1 MSDPGPDR
9 AAVTVRR
16 ALAVS
21 RRPPDVEPF
30 GAGAVESSI
39 PERLAWVA
47 ARHSDSVAVDDGDRE
62 VTYGELGRRVGAV
75 ERGVAAVD
83 GCGPGEPVAVLAS
96 HSVEQVVAILGV
108 FAAGRAAIV
117 VDPEAPHAVIGSVLA
132 DGRPALVVYG
142 SGQEHLARTVAPT
155 LTRRS
160 IGAMD
165 GPPVEISVAPDD
177 LALLAYTSGTTGSPK
192 AARMSHRA
200 LLQVV
205 RGAAEALAIAP
216 SDRLPMLFPLSLAV
230 AAYPMLLPLLCGAR
244 LCLFDLRG
252 RGLAPFAG
260 WLRSEG
266 VTVVYLSPTVARFM
280 GEGGDADAFAALR
293 LVVLGGERVDG
304 EAVEIVRRR
313 FGAHVEV
320 ANGYGSTETGV
331 LTFAFLD
338 DGDGDGGFD
347 GAIPVGWPIPGM
359 DLLVLGPDGR
369 PVDLGETGELHVRSR
384 YLFDGYHGQPEASA
398 RVLRRDGDGAATYLT
413 GDLARLDATG
423 CLHLVG
429 RGDTEVKVRG
439 HRVVPG
445 EVEQALLA
453 LDLVKDAV
461 VDARPDPSGS
471 NLLVAWVV
479 PAEADPPV
487 TEPDVRSRLSQ
498 TVAPPLVPR
507 HIQLLDRLPVL
518 PNGKLD
524 RRALPEPG
532 NRRPLPSSS
541 FVEPGEEHERSLAR
555 LWEQVLEVHPVG
567 AQDDFFELGGTS
579 LDAARMLV
587 LLEEDRGA
595 YVPMSTLLGARTVAA
610 LAATLSPSARSTR
623 PTSAVQVQRGDPAVP
638 PLFFV
643 HDLYGTAWVLQPL
656 APLLGADQPLW
667 GFESPLLAGPESP
680 FSSLEA
686 MAARY
691 VSDLRGVQPE
701 GPYHLAGYSFG
712 GVLAFEMARQLVAA
726 GQPVRFLG
734 VVDVGPGYRG
744 RHFDPR
750 KVLDKPPMW
759 VPGPLEPEASWGRRL
774 RFVRELAEDDVREA
788 ALHVLLIT
796 GLDRWVDPVLFRLD
810 LRRTGQIHPRHRT
823 WYAWRGHWG
832 LARSYRWSGRT
843 YPGDLT
849 LFWAAESASADAT
862 MGWGGVVTGDL
873 DIVRVDA
880 RHETMMQA
888 GTVER
893 LAAPLRAA
901 LEAAR
906 HGDRP

>member
-30 GAGAVESSI
+30 GARAVESSI
-39 PERLAWVA
+39 PERLESVA
-47 ARHSDSVAVDDGDRE
+47 ARHGDSVAVIDGDRE
-62 VTYGELGRRVGAV
+62 VTYAELARRVDAV
-75 ERGVAAVD
+75 ARGVASVD
-83 GCGPGEPVAVLAS
+83 GCAAGEPVAVLAG
-96 HSVEQVVAILGV
+96 HSLEQVVAILGV

-117 VDPEAPHAVIGSVLA
+117 VDPQAPHAVITSVLA
-132 DGRPALVVYG
+132 DGGPAVLLHG
-142 SGQEHLARTVAPT
+142 EGQEHLAQMVAPS

-160 IGAMD
+160 IGALD
-165 GPPVEISVAPDD
+165 GPPVRVQVAPDD

-252 RGLAPFAG
+252 HGLAPFAG
-260 WLRSEG
+260 WLRREG

-280 GEGGDADAFAALR
+280 GEGAGADAFPTLR

-304 EAVEIVRRR
+304 DAVAIVRRR
-313 FGAHVEV
+313 FGTHVEV

-338 DGDGDGGFD
+338 DGESGLD
-347 GAIPVGWPIPGM
+347 GAVPVGWPIPGM

-398 RVLRRDGDGAATYLT
+398 RVLRRDGEGVATYLT

-479 PAEADPPV
+479 PLGADPPV
-487 TEPDVRSRLSQ
+487 TEPDVRSLLSQ

-541 FVEPGEEHERSLAR
+541 FVEPEDEHERALAR
-555 LWEQVLEVHPVG
+555 LWEQVLDVRPVG
-567 AQDDFFELGGTS
+567 AQDDFFDLGGTS

-587 LLEEDRGA
+587 LLEEARGT
-595 YVPMSTLLGARTVAA
+595 YIPMSALLEARTVAS
-610 LAATLSPSARSTR
+610 LAAELSRSGR
-623 PTSAVQVQRGDPAVP
+623 PRPRTTAVQVQRGDPAVA

-667 GFESPLLAGPESP
+667 GFESPLLAGPASP
-680 FSSLEA
+680 FTSLEA

-691 VSDLRGVQPE
+691 VSDLREVQPE

-726 GQPVRFLG
+726 DQQVRFLG

-750 KVLDKPPMW
+750 RVLDKPPMW
-759 VPGPLEPEASWGRRL
+759 VPGPLEPEASWRRRL
-774 RFVRELAEDDVREA
+774 RFLRELAQEDVREA
-788 ALHVLLIT
+788 TLHLLLIT

-823 WYAWRGHWG
+823 WYAWREHWS
-832 LARSYRWSGRT
+832 LARSYRWIGRT

-849 LFWAAESASADAT
+849 LFWAAESASTDAT
-862 MGWGGVVTGDL
+862 MGWGRVVTGAL

-906 HGDRP
+906 RADRP